1 MAVLWQVWQ
10 RYQWMRFLA
19 VGGMNTAFSYSV
31 YSGLIFMGVN
41 FAISNLVSL
50 ILGIFFSFYTQ
61 SSVVFKNSGRSVFVR
76 YVAMWTGLY
85 FLNTMI
91 IGSLIRLGAS
101 AYAAGAL
108 AIFPITALSF
118 FLQKYFIFTAAK
130 PK

>member
-1 MAVLWQVWQ
+1 MAVLWRVWQ

-19 VGGMNTAFSYSV
+19 VGGMNTAFSYGI

-61 SSVVFKNSGRSVFVR
+61 SSVVFRNSDRRVFVR
-76 YVAMWTGLY
+76 YVAMWAGLY

-91 IGSLIRLGAS
+91 IGSLIKLGAS
-101 AYAAGAL
+101 AYGAGAL

-118 FLQKYFIFTAAK
+118 FLQKYFIFAAAK
-130 PK
+130 QK